1 MSEVEKDEIDMTTE
15 TIAGDLIGMLVG
27 EVRLMPDIWQK
38 LGPNEQDEII
48 ERVRKRVTDNV
59 RKAVT
64 LIASAGRIT
73 VAGDLK
79 KVTFADK
86 VEAVFTLA
94 KSDPSALELC
104 HAQGQACLIVV
115 ANPGAHMG
123 GAGDE
128 AAQRQ
133 LSIPGVDGDDEA
145 QAVIK
150 QAQRRTGKPSIPPS
164 DEGGDDDNDE

>member
-1 MSEVEKDEIDMTTE
+1 MSDVENDEIDMTAE
-15 TIAGDLIGMLVG
+15 TVARDLIGMLVG
-27 EVRLMPDIWQK
+27 EIRLMPDIWQK
-38 LGPNEQDEII
+38 LGPNEQDDII
-48 ERVRKRVTDNV
+48 ERVRKRVMDNV

-115 ANPGAHMG
+115 SNPGAHMD

-133 LSIPGVDGDDEA
+133 LSIPGVDDEA
-145 QAVIK
+145 NAVIK
-150 QAQRRTGKPSIPPS
+150 QVQRRTGKPSIPPS
-164 DEGGDDDNDE
+164 DDEGGDHDDE